1 MIDTIITALIF
12 IAALAYAVVGHGG
25 ASGYTAVL
33 ALMGVEGT
41 DIRSSILMLNILVS
55 GIGMVR
61 FMRAGIFNWS
71 LFWPFAIVSIPMA
84 FIGGRVELPSYLLEP
99 IMGVV
104 LIISSLLTALRTFY
118 VSHEITP
125 PQAPNRP
132 ILMGTGAC
140 LGFLAGLTG
149 IGGGVFLSPLMVLL
163 RWAEVR
169 TVSAI
174 AATFIFVNSVAGLL
188 GRISQGITLMPSMP
202 YWLVA
207 AGVGGLIGSWLG
219 AKKLGSKPLTLWLAL
234 IVFTAGLKLVFTGH

>member
-1 MIDTIITALIF
+1 
-12 IAALAYAVVGHGG
+12 
-25 ASGYTAVL
+25 
-33 ALMGVEGT
+33 
-41 DIRSSILMLNILVS
+41 
-55 GIGMVR
+55 
-61 FMRAGIFNWS
+61 
-71 LFWPFAIVSIPMA
+71 
-84 FIGGRVELPSYLLEP
+84 
-99 IMGVV
+99 
-104 LIISSLLTALRTFY
+104 
-118 VSHEITP
+118 
-125 PQAPNRP
+125 
-132 ILMGTGAC
+132 MGTGAC